1 MVGLFFSR
9 KPKAPK
15 EDEFV
20 FLDEKKK
27 AQEDIE
33 FQVEEPE
40 DKLARNQPKKL
51 ETVKERLER
60 ISGSTGFSST
70 SNVRKRLE
78 NLQDSPSIAPKPLSD
93 RFYREKVAEEKK
105 VDLPENDTIRNVEA
119 ALRKVDTI
127 RQKMDKT
134 NSFLSYF
141 YDLKKAEAELVAVL
155 KEAEEQMIDLPPH
168 LGPKIEAAKAKMRNV
183 Q

>member
-33 FQVEEPE
+33 FQIEEPE
-40 DKLARNQPKKL
+40 DKLVRNQPKKL

-60 ISGSTGFSST
+60 ISSSSFSST
-70 SNVRKRLE
+70 SNVRRRLE
-78 NLQDSPSIAPKPLSD
+78 TLQDSPSTAPKPFSD
-93 RFYREKVAEEKK
+93 RFYREKVAEDKK
-105 VDLPENDTIRNVEA
+105 VDLPENATIKNIEA
-119 ALRKVDTI
+119 ALKKVDNI

-141 YDLKKAEAELVAVL
+141 YDLKKAESELVAVL
-155 KEAEEQMIDLPPH
+155 KEAEEQMVDLPPH
-168 LGPKIEAAKAKMRNV
+168 LAPKIEQAKAKMRQV

>member
-15 EDEFV
+15 EEDFE
-20 FLDEKKK
+20 FLDDKKK
-27 AQEDIE
+27 GQEDIE
-33 FQVEEPE
+33 IDIEEPE
-40 DKLARNQPKKL
+40 DRFVKEQPKKL

-60 ISGSTGFSST
+60 LSGSSFSSI
-70 SNVRKRLE
+70 SNVRRRLE
-78 NLQDSPSIAPKPLSD
+78 TLHDMPSVAPKPLSD

-105 VDLPENDTIRNVEA
+105 VDLPENETIRNVEA
-119 ALRKVDTI
+119 ALRKVETI
-127 RQKMDKT
+127 RQKMDKS

-141 YDLKKAEAELVAVL
+141 YDLKKAEAELVAAL
-155 KEAEEQMIDLPPH
+155 KNAEEQMVDLPPH
-168 LGPKIEAAKAKMRNV
+168 LAPKVEQAKAKMRNV